1 MNIGY
6 ISLHRK
12 IQDCFLWYS
21 DEPFDRRS
29 AWIDLLLLVNHEEKE
44 IMFDGNKITVLKGQ
58 KITSI
63 RFLADRWHW
72 STTKVR
78 KYLELLKSE
87 NMIKIESDNK
97 KTLLTVV
104 NYEVYQNSKHTEN
117 TQKTHRNDTEVT
129 QKTHRNDT
137 EVTQKNTNNNDNND
151 NNENNDNKEKDIPPL
166 SPKGK
171 VTLIS
176 MIENKHFSPM
186 VEETLKDW
194 IQYKKEKHQGYK
206 ETGFNKLLTQIQ
218 TKINEYGEQAVID
231 CINLSM
237 CNNWQ
242 GITWDKIKQ
251 PSGVDRSLHVGE
263 EKPKEEPQEE
273 PASDDDEIWSDERW
287 EEEFKKRGL

>member
-44 IMFDGNKITVLKGQ
+44 IVFDGNKILVSKGQ

-104 NYEVYQNSKHTEN
+104 NYEVYQNTKHTEN
-117 TQKTHRNDTEVT
+117 TQE
-129 QKTHRNDT
+129 THRNDT

-151 NNENNDNKEKDIPPL
+151 NNVNNENKKNKESLDD
-166 SPKGK
+166 
-171 VTLIS
+171 LI
-176 MIENKHFSPM
+176 EQNF
-186 VEETLKDW
+186 ETLWKL
-194 IQYKKEKHQGYK
+194 YPRKEGKSSVSKKTKKEIYKVGYDKMAKCIELFIVDMKEQNRDLQYYSQGSTFFNTKYK
-206 ETGFNKLLTQIQ
+206 DYLERL
-218 TKINEYGEQAVID
+218 
-231 CINLSM
+231 
-237 CNNWQ
+237 
-242 GITWDKIKQ
+242 
-251 PSGVDRSLHVGE
+251 E
-263 EKPKEEPQEE
+263 EKEKIEPEILEKQSEEDIEE
-273 PASDDDEIWSDERW
+273 DIEESDDDDGWEKLYDENTTFDW
-287 EEEFKKRGL
+287 GNF

>member
-44 IMFDGNKITVLKGQ
+44 IVFDGNKIVVSKGQ

-104 NYEVYQNSKHTEN
+104 NYEFYQNTKHTEN
-117 TQKTHRNDTEVT
+117 TQKTHRNDTENT
-129 QKTHRNDT
+129 QKTHRKHAEN
-137 EVTQKNTNNNDNND
+137 TQKNTNNNDNNV
-151 NNENNDNKEKDIPPL
+151 NNENNDNKKNKESLDDLIEQNFEALWKLYPRKEGKSAVSKKAKKEIYKVGYDKMAKCIELFITDMKEQNRDLQYYPQGSTFFNTKYKDYIEKLEEKEKQEIKQEVKQNYNDNSTEDDRELTDEEWDKMLDEL
-166 SPKGK
+166 SP
-171 VTLIS
+171 I
-176 MIENKHFSPM
+176 
-186 VEETLKDW
+186 DW
-194 IQYKKEKHQGYK
+194 G
-206 ETGFNKLLTQIQ
+206 N
-218 TKINEYGEQAVID
+218 
-231 CINLSM
+231 
-237 CNNWQ
+237 
-242 GITWDKIKQ
+242 
-251 PSGVDRSLHVGE
+251 
-263 EKPKEEPQEE
+263 
-273 PASDDDEIWSDERW
+273 
-287 EEEFKKRGL
+287 